1 MCGKPLPGSFT
12 LHDLNG
18 KLWTEQSLKGHKVV
32 INAWYSGCGPC
43 LREMPILSEWKNKY
57 PNVIFLS
64 VNFEKADKVRKIT
77 EARGFNWTHLYG
89 DNYFV
94 KFVGSGGFPLFIV
107 LGEDGLIRYMVNG
120 TNEKIRQDIL
130 NVINK

>member
-1 MCGKPLPGSFT
+1 
-12 LHDLNG
+12 
-18 KLWTEQSLKGHKVV
+18 
-32 INAWYSGCGPC
+32 
-43 LREMPILSEWKNKY
+43 MPILSEWKNKY

-94 KFVGSGGFPLFIV
+94 KFVGPGGFPPLIV
-107 LGEDGLIRYMVNG
+107 LGEARVTRYMGNG
-120 TNEKIRQDIL
+120 TNEKIRQDML
-130 NVINK
+130 NVINKQ

>member
-1 MCGKPLPGSFT
+1 
-12 LHDLNG
+12 
-18 KLWTEQSLKGHKVV
+18 
-32 INAWYSGCGPC
+32 
-43 LREMPILSEWKNKY
+43 MPILSEWKNKY
-57 PNVIFLS
+57 PNVIFLF

-77 EARGFNWTHLYG
+77 EPRGFNWTHLYV
-89 DNYFV
+89 DNYLV

-107 LGEDGLIRYMVNG
+107 LGEDGVIRYMVNG